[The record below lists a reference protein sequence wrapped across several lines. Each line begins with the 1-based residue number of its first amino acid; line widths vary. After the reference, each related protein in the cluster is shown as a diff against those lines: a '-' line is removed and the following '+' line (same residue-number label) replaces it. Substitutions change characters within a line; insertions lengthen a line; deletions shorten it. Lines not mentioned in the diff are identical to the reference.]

1 MLTPS
6 HTESLR
12 SLCNELCAIIKGT
25 ASYLHRLPA
34 EEAIIIGT
42 ASHFYG
48 LPAEEGLTG
57 RLSSLQIY
65 SCKS

>member
-12 SLCNELCAIIKGT
+12 SLCYELCAIIKGT

-42 ASHFYG
+42 ASHIWI
-48 LPAEEGLTG
+48 A
-57 RLSSLQIY
+57 
-65 SCKS
+65 